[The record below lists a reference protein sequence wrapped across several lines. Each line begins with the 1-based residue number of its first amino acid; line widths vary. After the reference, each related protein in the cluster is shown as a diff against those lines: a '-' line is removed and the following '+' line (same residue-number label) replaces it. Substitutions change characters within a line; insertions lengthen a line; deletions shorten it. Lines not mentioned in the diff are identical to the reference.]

1 MAEKIVLASF
11 EFDTEQIDR
20 AKDANARLK
29 KEIIEIRKE
38 QSETNKAI
46 KESGQVTDAQAASL
60 SKSEAKLKDLNKE
73 YQNNIKVVNANASS
87 TDALN
92 KALNEEVKTEQ
103 QALNNL
109 QKLTQARKG
118 IDATTKEGAAQI
130 AILNKKI
137 DENNKFITENSDKFT
152 QQKRNVGNYTDSI
165 KEAFAGQN
173 LFNGSLKGFT
183 SVIGVFQP
191 LINKVS
197 GDLSKVATDFRLATT
212 ATKGMTVAQKASA
225 VSTALLSGAMK
236 IFRLALIS
244 TGIGAI
250 VVAFGSL
257 ITFLSTT
264 QRGMDALTSVT
275 RPLQAVFSSML
286 GVIQNLGGALFDTF
300 TNPKKALTDLSDF
313 VQQNL
318 INRFT
323 AFGKILEGIIDL
335 DFDKVADGVL
345 QAGTGVEDVVGK
357 VKNASAETSKFLQ
370 KAVDEGKELDKL
382 QKDIE
387 QSEADIILT
396 RAKTL
401 EQMKAQ
407 ELIAKDTSKSATE
420 RNNAAQQALWQSGDL
435 ISQEKDILD
444 LKIRQELI
452 QQRQN
457 DSGRKDLTKLNQ
469 LKAEQIALDER
480 SSADKLKF
488 IGVNKAVQKE
498 QIAAA
503 KEQAAAIKARKDL
516 AISAAKEELDF
527 FQFAFDKKNATV
539 DESLA
544 FEQSVSEQR
553 LAILDKEFSA
563 GKISKTVYELEKLK
577 IAEQLLTANAQL
589 VVDQAAREI
598 AIYDAANKS
607 RIDSNKFLTDEILK
621 EEDIRISALLEK
633 QKEFARLK
641 LEQGV
646 ISEQQYNDEVAIL
659 DADSQAKKDEVA
671 ALRAEQDIEAQAI
684 NLENLIAY
692 RRLVGDSEYELSL
705 EQLERDRVAEIE
717 AAEKNHADVA
727 LINKKYEKQKSAL
740 STAENNT
747 RALQAVDTIESVF
760 NAMQSIGIESKELST
775 GLALVNTYLAI
786 SKTLADPNL
795 TFPANALAA
804 VSIGAQGFAQV
815 AKINGVKF
823 ADGGGVDGFQT
834 GPSHRQ
840 GGMLFGVRNRPN
852 YVGEFEGN
860 EFIVNK
866 NSAIKHR
873 SLLERINSDKFA
885 NGGGIVGSIGQSIT
899 SSVSQSAMTP
909 EQVLTAIESRI
920 ARLEVVNLASETY
933 KVATAEIKVRNE
945 AIR

>member
-29 KEIIEIRKE
+29 KEIIELRKE
-38 QSETNKAI
+38 QSDTNKAI
-46 KESGQVTDAQAASL
+46 KESGPVTAAQAASL
-60 SKSEAKLKDLNKE
+60 SKSEAKLKALNKE
-73 YQNNIKVVNANASS
+73 YQDNIKVVNANASS

-130 AILNKKI
+130 TILNKKI

-165 KEAFAGQN
+165 KEALAGQN
-173 LFNGSLKGFT
+173 LFNGSLGGFSSAVSILQPVINSVKAST
-183 SVIGVFQP
+183 SELSASYVKFTTT
-191 LINKVS
+191 S
-197 GDLSKVATDFRLATT
+197 GEADDTTKSLTSGNMALA
-212 ATKGMTVAQKASA
+212 VAQKISTSA
-225 VSTALLSGAMK
+225 TFLSANAFK
-236 IFRLALIS
+236 ILKIAIIS
-244 TGIGAI
+244 TGIGLL
-250 VVAFGSL
+250 VVALGALGAYLSSTQKGIDLVSKVTAQLGAVISVL
-257 ITFLSTT
+257 IDRFAKI
-264 QRGMDALTSVT
+264 GEAI
-275 RPLQAVFSSML
+275 AGVFSGQLSL
-286 GVIQNLGGALFDTF
+286 SEAWKDG
-300 TNPKKALTDLSDF
+300 KKAAAGVGDEIAREVRLMGELIEA
-313 VQQNL
+313 QQKLDKSEQLLAFRRSAANKDIKELNRKVEDTTRSTEDRISAAMEISKIEEEIASKEVDNAKQAIAIALGKQEYDADSAIL
-318 INRFT
+318 IYEL
-323 AFGKILEGIIDL
+323 KEGIIEYQDVL
-335 DFDKVADGVL
+335 NQLGIKNSTKEDMAEFFELFDNL
-345 QAGTGVEDVVGK
+345 QKAAA
-357 VKNASAETSKFLQ
+357 ASAELLTTNQNKSNTLNTQFSNEEIKRS
-370 KAVDEGKELDKL
+370 DEAIKR
-382 QKDIE
+382 I
-387 QSEADIILT
+387 SE
-396 RAKTL
+396 
-401 EQMKAQ
+401 
-407 ELIAKDTSKSATE
+407 
-420 RNNAAQQALWQSGDL
+420 
-435 ISQEKDILD
+435 
-444 LKIRQELI
+444 
-452 QQRQN
+452 
-457 DSGRKDLTKLNQ
+457 RKD
-469 LKAEQIALDER
+469 
-480 SSADKLKF
+480 
-488 IGVNKAVQKE
+488 
-498 QIAAA
+498 
-503 KEQAAAIKARKDL
+503 AAIT
-516 AISAAKEELDF
+516 AAKEELDF

-598 AIYDAANKS
+598 AIYDGANKS

-646 ISEQQYNDEVAIL
+646 ISEQEYNDEVAIL
-659 DADSQAKKDEVA
+659 DADAQEKKKEVA
-671 ALRAEQDIEAQAI
+671 KLRTEQDIEAQAI

-705 EQLERDRVAEIE
+705 EQLERDRLAEIG
-717 AAEKNHADVA
+717 AAEKNNADVA

-760 NAMQSIGIESKELST
+760 NAMKSVGLESKGIST

-786 SKTLADPNL
+786 SKTLADPKL

-804 VSIGAQGFAQV
+804 VSIGAAGFAQV
-815 AKINGVKF
+815 AKINSVKF